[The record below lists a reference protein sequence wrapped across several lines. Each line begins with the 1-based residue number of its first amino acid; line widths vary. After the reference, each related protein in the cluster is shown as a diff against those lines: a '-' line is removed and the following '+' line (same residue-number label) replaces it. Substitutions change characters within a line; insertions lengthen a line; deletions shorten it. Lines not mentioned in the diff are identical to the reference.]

1 MKLGK
6 LPVTDLARI
15 CPLPRP
21 QKKIELRKF
30 GAFHPRTSYRPVRK
44 VLPLL
49 YDFDLGLFVDRKA
62 SWDRVVAQIT
72 RDAKS
77 DFLPSCL
84 EVARLIWELNEGR
97 EAVAGPFEAPPFFV
111 GPNQLV
117 PFGIRHVCRVSGK
130 LLFPF
135 VQMRRAH
142 GLDLTGLGIL
152 ASMVREAYVFGD
164 YDGAGIEII
173 DLSVPKGMKRRQ
185 LRLYYGEEL
194 QRFSLEDL
202 NEMAFEVY
210 AVIAEIESEDEP

>member
-1 MKLGK
+1 
-6 LPVTDLARI
+6 
-15 CPLPRP
+15 
-21 QKKIELRKF
+21 
-30 GAFHPRTSYRPVRK
+30 
-44 VLPLL
+44 
-49 YDFDLGLFVDRKA
+49 
-62 SWDRVVAQIT
+62 
-72 RDAKS
+72 
-77 DFLPSCL
+77 
-84 EVARLIWELNEGR
+84 
-97 EAVAGPFEAPPFFV
+97 
-111 GPNQLV
+111 
-117 PFGIRHVCRVSGK
+117 
-130 LLFPF
+130 
-135 VQMRRAH
+135 MRRAH